1 MRDPRR
7 KRRWPKYL
15 AVGVLLVAAVIVIPV
30 AGIETMCREPLSPAV
45 AGNAAPR
52 TPLPPITEAGYKRN
66 EAWTYF
72 TFPEWYIVYSF
83 EDFGKFLDTGNESAF
98 PYAGHIMGF
107 WRSFCTINRIGAART
122 EPLTEVK
129 VMIYT
134 IGISYSVELAIK
146 GLYENTLGRLFE
158 WLRGPQRTPE
168 DVFARTV
175 AQDYAAFLYT
185 VPWYKFP
192 FLEKLHGL
200 WATVGAATPS
210 ASRSVERR
218 LALSA
223 EYGVKSGYA
232 WVIQKALDA
241 SSAPA
246 ALEIMLVVRTLP
258 AELLA
263 KEPRIKVLRTL
274 DAERQLIRVPRYK
287 DFTEIVR
294 VLAREN
300 QEIVEIAGNDDI
312 MMTVVLS
319 DGVAPAVSGTRELF
333 SLPLGA
339 RPGFRRAGFDVKVER
354 LTAAIRAFE
363 TAGATV
369 EHLYD
374 Y

>member
-1 MRDPRR
+1 MRDPNR
-7 KRRWPKYL
+7 KRRWLKHL
-15 AVGVLLVAAVIVIPV
+15 VVGVLLLAALVAIPV
-30 AGIETMCREPLSPAV
+30 AGIETMCRAPFSPMA
-45 AGNAAPR
+45 AGDAAPSVS
-52 TPLPPITEAGYKRN
+52 LPPITEAGYKRN

-107 WRSFCTINRIGAART
+107 WRSFCTINRIGAGRP

-146 GLYENTLGRLFE
+146 GAYENTLGRLFE
-158 WLRGPQRTPE
+158 WVRGPQRTPE

-175 AQDYAAFLYT
+175 AQDYAASLYT
-185 VPWYKFP
+185 VPWYKYP
-192 FLEKLHGL
+192 FLEKLQNL
-200 WATVGAATPS
+200 WATAGGATPS
-210 ASRSVERR
+210 APRSIERK

-241 SSAPA
+241 SSQPA

-258 AELLA
+258 PELLA
-263 KEPRIKVLRTL
+263 KEPRIKILRALGT
-274 DAERQLIRVPRYK
+274 EHQLIVVPRYK

-294 VLAREN
+294 MLAREN
-300 QEIVEIAGNDDI
+300 QKIVEIAGNGDI
-312 MMTVVLS
+312 MMTVVLA
-319 DGVAPAVSGTRELF
+319 DGVNPAVADARELF

-354 LTAAIRAFE
+354 LTAAVRAFE
-363 TAGATV
+363 TTGATV